1 MWVCSVLE
9 RKVQSSNGDN
19 WWASQEEYTT
29 AGKPRLCGYSKSEA
43 QALKPA
49 VVLPAAA
56 TSGSK
61 KKIARDE
68 TLDSDSD
75 EIENFEESDTDID
88 VMSEGDSSIID
99 DDNDLLPTDILRSN
113 WETLSPPVPEED
125 VLGKWYTIIYATK
138 QATHLYL
145 GKILKHFLLKD
156 IGDVDCL

>member
-1 MWVCSVLE
+1 M
-9 RKVQSSNGDN
+9 
-19 WWASQEEYTT
+19 
-29 AGKPRLCGYSKSEA
+29 
-43 QALKPA
+43 
-49 VVLPAAA
+49 VLPAAA
-56 TSGSK
+56 TSVSK